1 MKNGEWENEMG
12 NKKWEIVFNCFFFL
26 FIMQSLYFSTV
37 IIDIHVLFQKHSGV
51 NLRNAIN

>member
-12 NKKWEIVFNCFFFL
+12 NKKWEIVFYFFFLL
-26 FIMQSLYFSTV
+26 FIMQSMYFSTV

>member
-12 NKKWEIVFNCFFFL
+12 NKKWEIVFNFFFLL
-26 FIMQSLYFSTV
+26 FIMQSMYFSTV

-51 NLRNAIN
+51 RNAIN

>member
-12 NKKWEIVFNCFFFL
+12 NKKWEIVFNCFFLL
-26 FIMQSLYFSTV
+26 FIMQSMHFSTV
-37 IIDIHVLFQKHSGV
+37 IIDIHVLFQKHLGV